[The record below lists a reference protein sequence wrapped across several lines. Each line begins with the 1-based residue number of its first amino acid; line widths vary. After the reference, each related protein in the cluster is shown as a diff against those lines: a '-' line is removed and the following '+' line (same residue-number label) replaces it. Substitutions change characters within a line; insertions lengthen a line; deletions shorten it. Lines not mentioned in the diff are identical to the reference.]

1 METQKLNFTKK
12 LLNLYN
18 TNELKSNSENDKFA
32 VTKRNSIEQ
41 FVLNSIPT
49 TKNEEWKYTNLG
61 FLNRN
66 NFKIDFDTK
75 SNDDNLN
82 IDFNKLSSQ
91 IIEIRLEDTI
101 LITFYNG
108 KISDKLSDI
117 KVINDE
123 IILNQLTI
131 DDYFKSNE
139 FYNYLNESKSIESNE
154 VQLKENPFLYLFD
167 CLPSS
172 NYSIEVKKN
181 INKILQIVYIFDEN
195 FDENLTLQYL
205 DIKVQKN
212 IEFEFVEN
220 YIFNSENVICFN
232 KTNILQD
239 RNSHLKQTKVQSIE
253 NNYLFNFETV
263 YQNKDS
269 VFTNNTISLDGNF
282 VRNNLKTVLLEE
294 NIESNL
300 NGLTIVKGNNLIDH
314 HTKVDHYSP
323 HCNSNEFYKT
333 ILFDESTG
341 IFNGKILVRKDAQKT
356 NAYQSSK
363 NLIISDTAK
372 MNTKPELEIYADD
385 VKCSHGASTGQI
397 DKDALFYLNAR
408 GIDTNLAKTM
418 LLYAFAE
425 EVIHKINNDELIE
438 NINVIL
444 KRKLNYN
451 F

>member
-18 TNELKSNSENDKFA
+18 TNELKA
-32 VTKRNSIEQ
+32 NSIDDNYSSIKREALEK

-49 TKNEEWKYTNLG
+49 NKNEEWKYTNLG

-66 NFKIDFDTK
+66 DFKFDFESK
-75 SNDDNLN
+75 NYDNNSLV
-82 IDFNKLSSQ
+82 DYKKLSNK
-91 IIEIRLEDTI
+91 IEEVRLKES
-101 LITFYNG
+101 LLLTFYNG
-108 KISDKLSDI
+108 KFSEQLSDLSKIENQIAI
-117 KVINDE
+117 KNLEDNE
-123 IILNQLTI
+123 
-131 DDYFKSNE
+131 YFKNIEYYNKLNVDKNIEQLE
-139 FYNYLNESKSIESNE
+139 F
-154 VQLKENPFLYLFD
+154 QLKENPFLLLFN

-172 NYSIEVKKN
+172 NILIEVQKDTDKL
-181 INKILQIVYIFDEN
+181 LQIVYIFDEN
-195 FDENLTLQYL
+195 YDENLTLQYL
-205 DIKVQKN
+205 DIKIHKN
-212 IEFEFVEN
+212 VEFEIVEN

-232 KTNILQD
+232 KIDIYQE
-239 RNSHLKQTKVQSIE
+239 RNSKLKQTKIQNI
-253 NNYLFNFETV
+253 NNNNLFNFQTV
-263 YQNKDS
+263 YQNKDT
-269 VFTNNTISLDGNF
+269 VFTNNTFSLDGSF
-282 VRNNLKTVLLEE
+282 IRNNLKTILLEE

-300 NGLTIVKGNNLIDH
+300 NGLTIIKGSNLIDH

-333 ILFDESTG
+333 ILFDDSIG
-341 IFNGKILVRKDAQKT
+341 VFNGKILVRKDAQKT

-363 NLIISDTAK
+363 NLILSDNAK

-397 DKDALFYLNAR
+397 DKDALFYLNSR

-425 EVIHKINNDELIE
+425 EVVEKIGNKELID

-444 KRKLNYN
+444 KNKLNYN
-451 F
+451 I

>member
-18 TNELKSNSENDKFA
+18 TNDLKNNSIDDKYA
-32 VTKRNSIEQ
+32 TLKRNSLEQ
-41 FVLNSIPT
+41 FVQNSLPT

-66 NFKIDFDTK
+66 NFKIDFD
-75 SNDDNLN
+75 SENYDNNDSV
-82 IDFNKLSSQ
+82 DFKKLSSK
-91 IIEIRLEDTI
+91 IDEIRLENSF
-101 LITFYNG
+101 LISFYNG
-108 KISDKLSDI
+108 KFSTKLSDI
-117 KVINDE
+117 NVNENEIVLNKLIN
-123 IILNQLTI
+123 
-131 DDYFKSNE
+131 DDYFEANE
-139 FYNYLNESKSIESNE
+139 FYNKLNIDKQIDNLETLLN
-154 VQLKENPFLYLFD
+154 ENPFLFLFD
-167 CLPSS
+167 FLPSS
-172 NYSIEVKKN
+172 NYAIEVKKD
-181 INKILQIVYIFDEN
+181 INKLLQIVYIYDEN
-195 FDENLTLQYL
+195 FNENLTLQYL
-205 DIKVQKN
+205 DIKINKN
-212 IEFEFVEN
+212 VEFEFVEN

-232 KTNILQD
+232 KTDIYQD
-239 RNSHLKQTKVQSIE
+239 RNSKLKQTKVQSID

-269 VFTNNTISLDGNF
+269 VFTNNTVSLDGSF
-282 VRNNLKTVLLEE
+282 IRNNLKTVLLEE

-300 NGLTIVKGNNLIDH
+300 NGLTVVKGNNLIDH

-333 ILFDESTG
+333 ILFDNSIG
-341 IFNGKILVRKDAQKT
+341 VFNGKILVRKDAQKT

-363 NLIISDTAK
+363 NLIISDNAK

-397 DKDALFYLNAR
+397 DKDALFYLNTR

-425 EVIHKINNDELIE
+425 EVVEKIGNKELIE
-438 NINVIL
+438 NINVII
-444 KRKLNYN
+444 KNKLNYN